1 MKGLERP
8 AFPEPCRCTEGPEP
22 TISHPAYSLSFPT
35 VLVVVT
41 CQTIHAGRPLAQF
54 VTDERYETQ
63 PSRTLPPTSPFDLQT
78 HKGQQGRPGNRPA
91 PRLTPIHS
99 PLPQTVPLV
108 DPSRTYR
115 VPYFGLPL
123 SSQANNRDREAE
135 TMKHLILVGACYL
148 DTILT

>member
-22 TISHPAYSLSFPT
+22 TISQPVYSLSFPT

-63 PSRTLPPTSPFDLQT
+63 PSRTLPPTSPFDLQDT
-78 HKGQQGRPGNRPA
+78 QRPA
-91 PRLTPIHS
+91 
-99 PLPQTVPLV
+99 
-108 DPSRTYR
+108 
-115 VPYFGLPL
+115 
-123 SSQANNRDREAE
+123 REARQPAGSE
-135 TMKHLILVGACYL
+135 VDAHP
-148 DTILT
+148 